1 MIAGL
6 DLGALLLIVA
16 GLVGAHIVVILAIVG
31 SIILPNPI
39 RQLQRNGP
47 PARWQLTPQPVTL
60 GDGAAAWL
68 FDNPTATHTVLVCHG
83 RSRSKD
89 WMLPL
94 IARLVPTYSVLAID
108 FPSHGENRYGTTTV
122 GLREAGTVGHAL
134 DWLQREGR
142 ERVLVYG
149 VSMGGAAALL
159 AVGND
164 ETPGRQAVEAVVT
177 DGTFDALTSV
187 IQNIARRLP
196 LPRYF
201 HGAAFAIAR
210 AIIGVDPNAVRP
222 VDLVEHITVPT
233 LFLHGDRDPL
243 VPTECADILAAA
255 APRGRALPYPGTH
268 DRPDNADMQRE
279 VLRFFGDLT

>member
-1 MIAGL
+1 MIAGV

-31 SIILPNPI
+31 SIVLPNPI

-47 PARWQLTPQPVTL
+47 PARWRLAPAPVTL

-68 FDNPTATHTVLVCHG
+68 FDSPGATHTVLVCHG
-83 RSRSKD
+83 RSHSKD

-122 GLREAGTVGHAL
+122 GLREANTVGHAL
-134 DWLQREGR
+134 DWLQRDGR

-159 AVGND
+159 SVGNLD
-164 ETPGRQAVEAVVT
+164 TPGRNAVEAVVT
-177 DGTFDALTSV
+177 DGTFDALSTV
-187 IQNIARRLP
+187 VQNVARRLP

-201 HGAAFAIAR
+201 HRAAFAIAR
-210 AIIGVDPNAVRP
+210 AIVGVDPNAVRP
-222 VDLVEHITVPT
+222 IDFVANIAVPT
-233 LFLHGDRDPL
+233 RFLHGNRDPL
-243 VPTECADILAAA
+243 VPTACADLLAAEA
-255 APRGRALPYPGTH
+255 RNGEALQYPGTH
-268 DRPDNADMQRE
+268 DCPDNADMQRE
-279 VLRFFGDLT
+279 VLRFFDEVT